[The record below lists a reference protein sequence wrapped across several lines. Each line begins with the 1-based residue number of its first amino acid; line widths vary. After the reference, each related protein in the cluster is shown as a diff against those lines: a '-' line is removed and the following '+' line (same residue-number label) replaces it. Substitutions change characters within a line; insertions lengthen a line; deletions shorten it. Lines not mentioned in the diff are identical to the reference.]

1 MTWHPDLAARLH
13 LLDGMT
19 SWMDLDEEQRA
30 RQAAWDAPHGEPE
43 STPMQIDDRRIPGPH
58 GEIGVRIYGP
68 VEPGTDRPG
77 LVWLHGGAFIFGDL
91 DMPEA
96 DEVSK
101 GVVARSGAV
110 VVSVDY
116 RLAVDGVHFPVPH
129 DDVVAAYRWT
139 RDHASELGI
148 DATKIA
154 IGGGSAGANLAA
166 GAALHLCDDGEAPW
180 QVFLAYPV
188 LHPILP
194 KPSEELTA
202 ALAQA
207 PKVLLMGAEH
217 REDDEIGWINE
228 NYLGGPLAMA
238 TPYAYPG
245 LAESLVGYP
254 RTLIEN
260 DEFDGLRSSGEAFA
274 EALARDGV
282 EVEQLCVRGVP
293 HGHLNRV
300 GFGPAKETVARFAA
314 RLNR

>member
-43 STPMQIDDRRIPGPH
+43 STQCRSTIGGSQPTRRDRRP
-58 GEIGVRIYGP
+58 
-68 VEPGTDRPG
+68 DLRPG
-77 LVWLHGGAFIFGDL
+77 RRGRIVRLVWLHGGASLRRPGYARGRRSL
-91 DMPEA
+91 Q
-96 DEVSK
+96 
-101 GVVARSGAV
+101 GVVALRAGCPSTTGWRSTGAL
-110 VVSVDY
+110 
-116 RLAVDGVHFPVPH
+116 RCRTTAWWRPTG
-129 DDVVAAYRWT
+129 T
-139 RDHASELGI
+139 RDHASELRI
-148 DATKIA
+148 DAKIA

-166 GAALHLCDDGEAPW
+166 GCCTCDDGAPCSR
-180 QVFLAYPV
+180 YPV